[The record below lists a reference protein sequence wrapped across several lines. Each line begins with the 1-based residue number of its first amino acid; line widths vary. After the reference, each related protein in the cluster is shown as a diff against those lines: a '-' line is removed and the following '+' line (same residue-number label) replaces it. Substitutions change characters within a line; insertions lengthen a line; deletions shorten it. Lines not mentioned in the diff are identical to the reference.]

1 LIDILFPIAL
11 AIVALLYSAV
21 GQAGGTGYVALMG
34 LAGFAPGI
42 IKPSALALN
51 VLVSAIGCIR
61 FYRLDLLT
69 WRTAYPFA
77 VLGLPFSLIG
87 GVLHLPPAAYQPA
100 VGILLLVAGLQTAR
114 SALASKPLDLAA
126 PDNPP
131 FLGSLLIGGFIGLV
145 SGVTGV
151 GGGIFLAPL
160 VLSLGWATTR
170 QTAAISVV
178 FNLMNSAAALAGSW
192 ATLPLLPKRLPVWLV
207 CVGLGGLLGSWMGAL
222 HINPRALRLLL
233 AFLLLTAAGRMI
245 AVAF

>member
-34 LAGFAPGI
+34 LAGFAPSV
-42 IKPSALALN
+42 IKPTALALN

-61 FYRLDLLT
+61 FYRLGLLT

-77 VLGLPFSLIG
+77 VLGLPFSLVG
-87 GVLHLPPAAYQPA
+87 GALHLPPGAYQPT
-100 VGILLLVAGLQTAR
+100 VGILLLLAGVQMAR
-114 SALASKPLDLAA
+114 SALASKPLDLTA

-131 FLGSLLIGGFIGLV
+131 FLGSLLVGGVIGLV

-160 VLSLGWATTR
+160 VLALGWATTR

-192 ATLPLLPKRLPVWLV
+192 ATLPVLPARLPVWLI
-207 CVGLGGLLGSWMGAL
+207 CVGLGGLLGSWMGGV
-222 HINPRALRLLL
+222 HINPRTLRLLL
-233 AFLLLTAAGRMI
+233 AFLLLTAAGRMV